1 MPDNQTV
8 EIGAYGGDAIG
19 RSGVD
24 GKVNT
29 HFGARF
35 GSAALISMIGLAP
48 TIALSDE
55 DDDSNTSDIAD
66 AMSQTMTSAMQGTLG
81 AYLNRKPTIAI
92 DQGSLV
98 TIMVDRDLEIF

>member
-19 RSGVD
+19 RSGVQ
-24 GKVNT
+24 GVVNT

-35 GSAALISMIGLAP
+35 GSAALISLIGLAP
-48 TIALSDE
+48 AVALSDD

-66 AMSQTMTSAMQGTLG
+66 AMSQNMMGATQNALG
-81 AYLNRKPTIAI
+81 GYLNRKPTIAV